1 MANRVNTLE
10 ERLHG
15 VDITTPVIVYST
27 MSRVEKPDPHFDDAF
42 ANFSGL
48 HSLHSLK
55 KEDRLNIHSG
65 TAAIVLKSVHESVT
79 YVQVFV

>member
-10 ERLHG
+10 ERLHR
-15 VDITTPVIVYST
+15 VDMTTQMNVYSKLCH
-27 MSRVEKPDPHFDDAF
+27 VEKPDLHFDDAF